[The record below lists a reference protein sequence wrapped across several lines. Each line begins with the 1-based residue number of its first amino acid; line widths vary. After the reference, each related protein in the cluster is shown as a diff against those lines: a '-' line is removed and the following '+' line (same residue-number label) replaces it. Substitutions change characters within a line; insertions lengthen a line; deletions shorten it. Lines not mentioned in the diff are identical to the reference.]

1 MVNTTKGSELASAL
15 LLTQYRESTVF
26 KEYMAAFI
34 DEMDL
39 LFEQIERVYLGRFIE
54 NAVGTQLDIIGVIL
68 NENRNVDLPQ
78 QFFGFSDAGT
88 VPTNVAPMADTATPS
103 DGGLFRGEEQEG
115 TENFALSDNNYRQL
129 LLAKA
134 YLSTQEVCSYDTA
147 YKALAILL
155 KRVPRKFELRAI
167 ADRQVRLEL
176 DSSDT
181 NLADVSL
188 ITYFSR
194 YLVPLGTSFTIT
206 RT

>member
-1 MVNTTKGSELASAL
+1 MVNTTKGTEIANRL
-15 LLTQYRESTVF
+15 LLMQYRESPIF
-26 KEYMAAFI
+26 LKYMAAFI

-39 LFEQIERVYLGRFIE
+39 LFEQTERVYLGRFIE

-68 NENRNVDLPQ
+68 NQDRNINLPQ

-88 VPTNVAPMADTATPS
+88 VPANVMQMSDESTPS
-103 DGGLFRGEEQEG
+103 NGGLFRGEEQRG

-134 YLSTQEVCSYDTA
+134 YLSTQEVCSFDTA
-147 YKALAILL
+147 YHALALL
-155 KRVPRKFELRAI
+155 LGRVPRKFELSTI
-167 ADRQVRLEL
+167 ADRQVQL
-176 DSSDT
+176 DVEVADVSIP
-181 NLADVSL
+181 DVSL
-188 ITYFSR
+188 ITYFSQ